1 MEFLTSI
8 LRECRTLLD
17 QGGVVLWIILAV
29 GVWLYSV
36 LFSTWFAAAPLRDL
50 IKDGV
55 VVENG
60 SERFL
65 LNEYSIFHL
74 DKIAWVDRRIPVI
87 GVMIGV
93 CTLGGLLGTVSGMLS
108 TFENMASASQ
118 VDPMQKIASGISEAL
133 VTTQAGL
140 LIALPAAF
148 MFALLR
154 SRVKAV
160 HELLEENMHANLAT
174 AYGKEKV

>member
-1 MEFLTSI
+1 MDLLYSI
-8 LRECRTLLD
+8 MRECKTLLD
-17 QGGVVLWIILAV
+17 QGGVVLWIILGV
-29 GVWLYSV
+29 GVWLYTV
-36 LFSTWFAAAPLRDL
+36 LFNTWSAAAPLRDL

-55 VVENG
+55 VVENN

-65 LNEYSIFHL
+65 LNEYTIFQL
-74 DKIAWVDRRIPVI
+74 DKLAWVDRRIPVI

-118 VDPMQKIASGISEAL
+118 ADPMQKIASGISEAL

-154 SRVKAV
+154 SRVNAV
-160 HELLEENMHANLAT
+160 HALLEENLHSDLAESHR
-174 AYGKEKV
+174 KEAA

>member
-1 MEFLTSI
+1 MQIVQTIFQ
-8 LRECRTLLD
+8 ECVTLLD

-29 GVWLYSV
+29 GVWLYTM
-36 LFSTWFAAAPLRDL
+36 LLATWRAAAPLCDL
-50 IKDGV
+50 IREGIVKGD
-55 VVENG
+55 N
-60 SERFL
+60 SQRFL
-65 LNEYSIFHL
+65 LNEYTIFQL
-74 DKIAWVDRRIPVI
+74 DKLAWVDRRIPVI

-93 CTLGGLLGTVSGMLS
+93 CTLGGLLGTVSGMLA

-148 MFALLR
+148 IFALLK
-154 SRVKAV
+154 SRVNAV
-160 HELLEENMHANLAT
+160 HALLEENLHADLVVMHR
-174 AYGKEKV
+174 KEIA